1 MLLRDNKVV
10 DLVENYLDLVYFYIS
25 ESWVGWLERGIFLIW
40 VIIWEGIK
48 VYKNEI
54 FCWLE
59 NLM

>member
-1 MLLRDNKVV
+1 MV

-25 ESWVGWLERGIFLIW
+25 ELWVGWLERGIFLIW